1 MSRRTDSDA
10 PTITAAYPRL
20 LLGLLEERGLDGRA
34 LLREIGLSTLR
45 LEEPEARVTSQ
56 QYQAIAAAALALSGD
71 PGLGAQLALR
81 TPPTAHGSLGYA
93 MMASATLG
101 DALCLALRYMP
112 LLQGNVE
119 ISLLREDEQVILRLL
134 PGPALP
140 PALHR
145 YFSEALLIG
154 LYRSGAWLLGEPA
167 LVGRLNFDYPE
178 PAVPVPLPQCRYDQ
192 AHVQLVFP
200 AILLVRSLP
209 MADPAALRR
218 AREHC
223 ERELA
228 LLDAGRR
235 DICARVR
242 LELERQEQRFPN
254 LEEVATRLHLSS
266 RSLKRHLHDAGTSFR
281 QLLGQA
287 RQRQALRLLRRPEVS
302 LPAPSSAGP
311 ASRRATPA
319 PACWAGNQF
328 HEQMPSARQI
338 PRVSLERGKRCP
350 MLLRPA
356 SGRPRQRYKRD
367 FMKPAIKRACLLGTA
382 LFSLCASAAQAA
394 GVLVGTWDLRGN
406 GQLAAVYRDGANL
419 QVVEGGS
426 TRNYSFGNVVW
437 SVFGATDT
445 DGQPGAEILVKAG
458 PDLVIVS
465 HASTTQRKYP
475 VGNVSW
481 AIMRATDVD
490 NVAGDEV
497 ILSIGNGVR
506 TVFDRTRTQRDA
518 TFSYNGTWGLFD
530 VADVDGAPG
539 KELVLNMGNGVKV
552 IDPRTSGAKDFT
564 FSGYHALAQIADLD
578 GQPGAE
584 IIGRTST
591 GIYVISNAT
600 SRKEYSIGA
609 SAWALYGGTADTDGK
624 PGNELIVVMQGK
636 VRVIHHASGASSDY
650 RIGDVNYSIDSV
662 ADMDGQPGAEIL
674 VRDANGKLFVIN
686 DRTGKVSN

>member
-1 MSRRTDSDA
+1 
-10 PTITAAYPRL
+10 
-20 LLGLLEERGLDGRA
+20 
-34 LLREIGLSTLR
+34 
-45 LEEPEARVTSQ
+45 
-56 QYQAIAAAALALSGD
+56 
-71 PGLGAQLALR
+71 
-81 TPPTAHGSLGYA
+81 
-93 MMASATLG
+93 
-101 DALCLALRYMP
+101 
-112 LLQGNVE
+112 
-119 ISLLREDEQVILRLL
+119 
-134 PGPALP
+134 
-140 PALHR
+140 
-145 YFSEALLIG
+145 
-154 LYRSGAWLLGEPA
+154 
-167 LVGRLNFDYPE
+167 
-178 PAVPVPLPQCRYDQ
+178 
-192 AHVQLVFP
+192 
-200 AILLVRSLP
+200 
-209 MADPAALRR
+209 
-218 AREHC
+218 
-223 ERELA
+223 
-228 LLDAGRR
+228 
-235 DICARVR
+235 
-242 LELERQEQRFPN
+242 
-254 LEEVATRLHLSS
+254 
-266 RSLKRHLHDAGTSFR
+266 
-281 QLLGQA
+281 
-287 RQRQALRLLRRPEVS
+287 
-302 LPAPSSAGP
+302 
-311 ASRRATPA
+311 
-319 PACWAGNQF
+319 
-328 HEQMPSARQI
+328 
-338 PRVSLERGKRCP
+338 
-350 MLLRPA
+350 
-356 SGRPRQRYKRD
+356 
-367 FMKPAIKRACLLGTA
+367 MKPAIKRACLLGTA

-490 NVAGDEV
+490 NVRRRRSHPQHRQRRAHR
-497 ILSIGNGVR
+497 IRSHPYA
-506 TVFDRTRTQRDA
+506 TRRHLQLQRHL
-518 TFSYNGTWGLFD
+518 GLFD
-530 VADVDGAPG
+530 VADVDSAPG

-552 IDPRTSGAKDFT
+552 IDPRTSDAKDFT

-591 GIYVISNAT
+591 GIYVISNAS
-600 SRKEYSIGA
+600 SRKEYNIGA

-686 DRTGKVSN
+686 DRTGKGKQLSRAGCVGQVHHRRDPASQRAGGPSARA

>member
-1 MSRRTDSDA
+1 
-10 PTITAAYPRL
+10 
-20 LLGLLEERGLDGRA
+20 
-34 LLREIGLSTLR
+34 
-45 LEEPEARVTSQ
+45 
-56 QYQAIAAAALALSGD
+56 
-71 PGLGAQLALR
+71 
-81 TPPTAHGSLGYA
+81 
-93 MMASATLG
+93 
-101 DALCLALRYMP
+101 
-112 LLQGNVE
+112 
-119 ISLLREDEQVILRLL
+119 
-134 PGPALP
+134 
-140 PALHR
+140 
-145 YFSEALLIG
+145 
-154 LYRSGAWLLGEPA
+154 
-167 LVGRLNFDYPE
+167 
-178 PAVPVPLPQCRYDQ
+178 
-192 AHVQLVFP
+192 
-200 AILLVRSLP
+200 
-209 MADPAALRR
+209 
-218 AREHC
+218 
-223 ERELA
+223 
-228 LLDAGRR
+228 
-235 DICARVR
+235 
-242 LELERQEQRFPN
+242 
-254 LEEVATRLHLSS
+254 
-266 RSLKRHLHDAGTSFR
+266 
-281 QLLGQA
+281 
-287 RQRQALRLLRRPEVS
+287 
-302 LPAPSSAGP
+302 
-311 ASRRATPA
+311 
-319 PACWAGNQF
+319 
-328 HEQMPSARQI
+328 
-338 PRVSLERGKRCP
+338 
-350 MLLRPA
+350 
-356 SGRPRQRYKRD
+356 
-367 FMKPAIKRACLLGTA
+367 MKPAIKRACLLGTA

-552 IDPRTSGAKDFT
+552 IDPRTGGAKDFT

-591 GIYVISNAT
+591 GIYVISNAS
-600 SRKEYSIGA
+600 SRKEYNIGA

-624 PGNELIVVMQGK
+624 PGNEPDRGDAGQGAGHPPRQRRQQRLPHRRRQLQHRFGGRHGWPAGRGNPRARRQRQAVRDQRPHRQGK
-636 VRVIHHASGASSDY
+636 QLSRAGCVERVRHRRDPASQRAGGPSA
-650 RIGDVNYSIDSV
+650 R
-662 ADMDGQPGAEIL
+662 A
-674 VRDANGKLFVIN
+674 
-686 DRTGKVSN
+686 